1 MDEDLEIINKVKS
14 GQTEAFSVLVDKYKK
29 PVLNLIYRYMGDAA
43 DSEDLAQE
51 AFLRAFKALPSFEAR
66 AKFFTWLYRITV
78 NLAIRARKK
87 KSALKFQSIENKM
100 QEGSSE
106 VISAALSTDSPEVE
120 TERNELKRQVQLAI
134 NALPDDYRMI
144 VILSRYH
151 DLSYEEISE
160 VLNLTLAAVKSRL
173 HRAKKMLK
181 EKLEGYVNRQFSWV
195 K

>member
-181 EKLEGYVNRQFSWV
+181 E
-195 K
+195 